1 MLESG
6 GTGSGNS
13 GQAVPFKTACRYWLK
28 LGCVSFG
35 GPAGQISMMH
45 TELVERRRWISER
58 RFLHALNFT
67 MVLPGPEAQQLATY
81 IGWLMHGTLGGIVA
95 GALFVLPSLVLLIA
109 LSWVYVAWGDVAIV
123 SGVLYGIKP
132 AVTAI
137 VAFAAWR
144 IGRRA
149 LHSAPLAAIALAA
162 FLALFVFDLPYPLI
176 VIGAGVSGWI
186 GSRVAP
192 HAFGGAPA
200 HTAAAAAPAIEA
212 IVGDHSPLPAWARFR
227 WRWALAILAA
237 GIAAWLLVEGS
248 LHAVFG
254 WHGPLTQLGWFF
266 TKAALL
272 TFGGAYAVLP
282 YVYQGAVEHYGWLSG
297 EQMIDGLALG
307 ETTPGPL
314 VMVNAFVGF
323 LAGWNEQVL
332 GPDELVAGAL
342 LSAGLVTFMTF
353 LPSFLF
359 VLIGGPA
366 VEATRHELGFTA
378 PLSGITAAVV
388 GVILSLALLFAWHV
402 LWPEASPAQPFSG
415 RFDWPALVLAI
426 AALLALWRFR
436 LGVIPVIVAG
446 ALAGIAITLLQ

>member
-1 MLESG
+1 MRANANTATDG
-6 GTGSGNS
+6 P
-13 GQAVPFKTACRYWLK
+13 GQAVSFKTACRYWLK

-35 GPAGQISMMH
+35 GPVGQISMMH
-45 TELVERRRWISER
+45 TELVERRRWISDR

-95 GALFVLPSLVLLIA
+95 GALFILPSLVLLVA
-109 LSWVYVAWGDVAIV
+109 LSWVYVAWGDLTLVT
-123 SGVLYGIKP
+123 GVLYGIKP

-149 LHSAPLAAIALAA
+149 LHSAPLAGIALAA
-162 FLALFVFDLPYPLI
+162 FLALFVFDVPYPLI
-176 VIGAGVSGWI
+176 VIGAGVLGWI
-186 GSRVAP
+186 GSRLAP
-192 HAFGGAPA
+192 HAFSGAPA
-200 HTAAAAAPAIEA
+200 HAATDGVAVSDAF
-212 IVGDHSPLPAWARFR
+212 VSDNSPLPAWARFR
-227 WRWALAILAA
+227 WRRALVFLAA
-237 GIAAWLLVEGS
+237 GVTAWLLVEGS
-248 LHAVFG
+248 LYAAFG

-282 YVYQGAVEHYGWLSG
+282 YVYQGAVENYGWLSG

-332 GPDELVAGAL
+332 GADRLLAGAL
-342 LSAGLVTFMTF
+342 ASAALVTFMTF

-366 VEATRHELGFTA
+366 VEATRHELSFTA
-378 PLSGITAAVV
+378 PLSGVTAAVV
-388 GVILSLALLFAWHV
+388 GVILSLALFFAWHV
-402 LWPEASPAQPFSG
+402 LWPEASPALPFSG
-415 RFDWPALVLAI
+415 RFDGPALLLAI
-426 AALLALWRFR
+426 AALLALWRYR
-436 LGVIPVIVAG
+436 VGVIPVIVAG